1 MPRLNAKD
9 AARRQATGQGSYY
22 VEALARGL
30 AIIRTFGRD
39 RSSMTLSDMARAANL
54 PKPTVRRVLHTLVDL
69 GYAETDGRLFQLTPA
84 VLNLA
89 AAYLG
94 TDLVATV
101 LQPVCQRVSKATGEA
116 CFVGVLD
123 GQEMVMI
130 AHASTR
136 FPFGLATSAGMR
148 MPAFLTAAGRVLLGL
163 LPDDELDRRL
173 KAAKVKA
180 NTKFAV
186 TDKAKLKSLILRG
199 RTAGYC
205 MTQREVAMGFCAV
218 AVPLRRI
225 DGTAVGALSIPA
237 LAERCA
243 ANPDLLDTY
252 LKILREQVDTL
263 SQQLI

>member
-1 MPRLNAKD
+1 MNAKD
-9 AARRQATGQGSYY
+9 AARRQAAGQGTYY

-30 AIIRTFGRD
+30 TIIRAFGRD
-39 RSSMTLSDMARAANL
+39 RSAMTLSDMARAANL

-84 VLNLA
+84 VLSLA

-116 CFVGVLD
+116 CFVAVLD
-123 GQEMVMI
+123 GQEMVMV

-136 FPFGLATSAGMR
+136 FPLGLATSAGMR
-148 MPAFLTAAGRVLLGL
+148 LPAFLTAAGRVLLGL
-163 LPDDELDRRL
+163 LPDDELERRL

-180 NTKFAV
+180 NTEFAV
-186 TDKAKLKSLILRG
+186 TDKAKLKAIILKAR
-199 RTAGYC
+199 ADGYC

-225 DGTAVGALSIPA
+225 DGTPVGALSIPA
-237 LAERCA
+237 LAERVA

-252 LKILREQVDTL
+252 LKVLREQVDTL